1 MINANNQWDTKVI
14 MMLDGQLTKFI
25 QAKHNVFSLDWD
37 GGGGAEKSKEEE
49 HFSSSLHWSSYLQG
63 IQYVRVFLLFD
74 LLLCDLF
81 FQILIMKIFTVGSC
95 LQIDKNPKITPHSK
109 DCFTWSIYR
118 IQEGH
123 QVVKG
128 WSWTS
133 SLTSVVLLVWCNWW

>member
-1 MINANNQWDTKVI
+1 

-25 QAKHNVFSLDWD
+25 QAKHNVVSLDWD

-49 HFSSSLHWSSYLQG
+49 HFSLHRSSYLQV

-81 FQILIMKIFTVGSC
+81 FKILIMKIFTVGSC

-133 SLTSVVLLVWCNWW
+133 SLTSVELLV